1 MMQNILIDY
10 NNQKCPPFTNLPSRL
25 PTALILSYIGYE
37 DIIQILMRKI
47 SHRAKMYLRRENYLK
62 GFLIE
67 FDIIKRLKMAD
78 ESGILL
84 QYTRWQ
90 VVDIDYVVY

>member
-1 MMQNILIDY
+1 
-10 NNQKCPPFTNLPSRL
+10 
-25 PTALILSYIGYE
+25 
-37 DIIQILMRKI
+37 MRKI

-90 VVDIDYVVY
+90 VVDID